1 MTLSVMMMPVKR
13 RIWFQTSCEV
23 PDDAFV
29 RKAFAKLP
37 ADIQERAREAFQR
50 FSEDPKH
57 PSLQFKQVHTI
68 EPIYSARVTL
78 DYRALAIR
86 REDRWIWFWIG
97 SHSDYDN
104 LLKRL

>member
-1 MTLSVMMMPVKR
+1 MTPVKR

-23 PDDAFV
+23 LVDAFV
-29 RKAFAKLP
+29 
-37 ADIQERAREAFQR
+37 
-50 FSEDPKH
+50 SEG
-57 PSLQFKQVHTI
+57 L
-68 EPIYSARVTL
+68 SARVTL
-78 DYRALAIR
+78 DYRALATR